1 MTARR
6 HVRIAVAIGF
16 ALLARGASAAEIPC
30 GALAPAR
37 HAAVRRGTAY
47 LKIFFEGEERRAAL
61 GADAVSIFLELG
73 ETAADAK
80 LRDVA
85 LREARRLAAPLARA
99 YAKPGGLAAREN
111 LMGALSLLPDSGPLH
126 LSKKSSL
133 RLLSSVRSRLTG
145 RDADEAYYG
154 ARIDASRLDTL
165 DTLDGDAL
173 FDLLIAAYTVER
185 ARLAFP
191 ALPAPG
197 VGLGDVLRLVLAR
210 PYASF
215 DAGDDERAGDDL
227 YLATH
232 VAYVLSDYSRIR
244 LEPASLGAILPY
256 LRAQIPHVLAAR
268 DTEAGAEIADVLR
281 QTGEGDADADVCR
294 LARLLLE
301 TQQSD
306 GSWPRPDAED
316 AYDTVHPTWVGV
328 HSLRERTFRPGRAWA
343 ERMRALLAAPPAARV
358 P

>member
-1 MTARR
+1 MTTRR
-6 HVRIAVAIGF
+6 HVRIAAAIGF
-16 ALLARGASAAEIPC
+16 ALLAAGELAAEIPC

-37 HAAVRRGTAY
+37 REAVHRGTAY
-47 LKIFFEGEERRAAL
+47 LKIFFEGEEKRAAL
-61 GADAVSIFLELG
+61 GTDAVSIFLELG
-73 ETAADAK
+73 ETAADP
-80 LRDVA
+80 DVA
-85 LREARRLAAPLARA
+85 RRAMREARRLAAPLARD
-99 YAKPGGLAAREN
+99 YAKPGGLDAHES

-126 LSKKSSL
+126 LSKKSPLS
-133 RLLSSVRSRLTG
+133 LLSSVTARLAG
-145 RDADEAYYG
+145 RDPDEAYYG

-165 DTLDGDAL
+165 DGDAL
-173 FDLLIAAYTVER
+173 FDFLIAAYTVER

-328 HSLRERTFRPGRAWA
+328 HSLRERTFRPRRAWA

>member
-1 MTARR
+1 VTVRR
-6 HVRIAVAIGF
+6 HARIAAAIAI
-16 ALLARGASAAEIPC
+16 ALSLRAGIVPAAEIPC

-37 HAAVRRGTAY
+37 REAVQRGTAY
-47 LKIFFEGEERRAAL
+47 LKIFFEGEEKRAAL
-61 GADAVSIFLELG
+61 GTDAVSIFLELG
-73 ETAADAK
+73 ETAADP
-80 LRDVA
+80 DVA
-85 LREARRLAAPLARA
+85 RRAMREARRLSASLARG
-99 YAKPGGLAAREN
+99 YTKPGGLDAHES

-133 RLLSSVRSRLTG
+133 SLLSSVTARLAG
-145 RDADEAYYG
+145 RDPDEVYYG
-154 ARIDASRLDTL
+154 ARIDASRLAA
-165 DTLDGDAL
+165 LDGDAL

-191 ALPAPG
+191 ALPVPAL
-197 VGLGDVLRLVLAR
+197 GLGEVIRFALAR

-215 DAGDDERAGDDL
+215 GSGDDERAGDDF

-244 LEPASLGAILPY
+244 LSPASLGAILPY
-256 LRAQIPHVLAAR
+256 LRAQVPHVLAER

-281 QTGEGDADADVCR
+281 QTGATDADADVCR
-294 LARLLLE
+294 LARLLLD
-301 TQQSD
+301 TQRPD
-306 GSWPRPDAED
+306 GSWPRADAED

-328 HSLRERTFRPGRAWA
+328 HSLRERTFLPGGAWA
-343 ERMRALLAAPPAARV
+343 ERVRALLAAPPAARV

>member
-133 RLLSSVRSRLTG
+133 RLLSSVRIRIG
-145 RDADEAYYG
+145 NRDPDEAYYG
-154 ARIDASRLDTL
+154 TRFDASRLDA
-165 DTLDGDAL
+165 LDGDAL

-191 ALPAPG
+191 VLPAPA
-197 VGLGDVLRLVLAR
+197 VGLGEVLRFALAR
-210 PYASF
+210 PYTSF
-215 DAGDDERAGDDL
+215 GSGDDERAGDDF

-256 LRAQIPHVLAAR
+256 LRAQVPHVLAAR

-281 QTGEGDADADVCR
+281 QTGEGDTDADVCR
-294 LARLLLE
+294 LARLLLD
-301 TQQSD
+301 TQGPD

-328 HSLRERTFRPGRAWA
+328 HSLRERTFLPGGAWA
-343 ERMRALLAAPPAARV
+343 NRMRALLAAPPAALL